1 MAMSRDHDEAD
12 VRAALASRYSG
23 GRSKPDGS
31 AVAARRAREKSAL
44 SPNDGRVKR
53 GKGPRV
59 QLNVM
64 IRPEMK
70 ERLVNA
76 SRDHRL
82 AIVEIVE
89 RGIEKALAELRSK

>member
-1 MAMSRDHDEAD
+1 
-12 VRAALASRYSG
+12 
-23 GRSKPDGS
+23 
-31 AVAARRAREKSAL
+31 VAARRAREKPAL

-53 GKGPRV
+53 ATGRTV

-76 SRDHRL
+76 SRDHRMM
-82 AIVEIVE
+82 IVEIIE
-89 RGIEKALAELRSK
+89 RGVEKALAELGSK